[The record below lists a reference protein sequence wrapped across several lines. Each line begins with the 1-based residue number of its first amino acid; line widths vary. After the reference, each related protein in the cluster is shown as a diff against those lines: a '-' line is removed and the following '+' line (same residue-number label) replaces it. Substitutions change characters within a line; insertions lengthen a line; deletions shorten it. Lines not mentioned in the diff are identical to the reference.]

1 MTFANVGSLEAQ
13 PGRGTE
19 LVEILTRP
27 NPDLGPIGC
36 LAYAVGVDPEAPDT
50 VLVSEL
56 WTSAEAH
63 QASLTLPSVQA
74 AIAEA
79 RPLLT
84 GVMGGFRFAVQGS
97 PLEP

>member
-1 MTFANVGSLEAQ
+1 MTFADVGSLEAQ
-13 PGRGTE
+13 PGRAAD
-19 LVEILTRP
+19 LVQILTRS
-27 NPDLGPIGC
+27 NPDLSAVGC
-36 LAYAVGVDPEAPDT
+36 LAYAVGVDPDAPDT

-97 PLEP
+97 PLDT